1 MGNVELTKRMMM
13 MTRVTAM
20 TLIVSIDM
28 RTTIMMMKK
37 AMAILP
43 LDNNDVDG
51 NVEDSYNN
59 DVDHDDDSS

>member
-13 MTRVTAM
+13 MTRATAM

-51 NVEDSYNN
+51 NVEDSYAN

>member
-13 MTRVTAM
+13 MTRATAM